1 MTAAPTR
8 SPVLRWL
15 KRIGLG
21 LVGLLVLAVTVGA
34 GYEALAR
41 RRAAREHPP
50 AGTLVDIGGR
60 RIHLDCRG
68 TGAPTV
74 VFEAGLDINGS
85 LSWTTVHDSIAAGTR
100 ACAYDRAG
108 VMWSDPKDGPQNA
121 VTVAEDLHA
130 TLAAAGEAGPFVL
143 VGHSL
148 GGPYIMTYTKKYG
161 DQVAGLVFV
170 DASHPEQETRFAE
183 VIKKPMTPSTAGIKA
198 AAALAWTGLIRVAL
212 PAEGAPNVPDMVTK
226 KMNAYASTSLP
237 GMLAESDA
245 LGATLAEAGTFRTLG
260 DRPLVVLTA
269 MAPLP
274 DAALK
279 TLDLSKEDGDR
290 FQAVWKTLHEE
301 EASWSTRSR
310 HQLVPDAS
318 HYIQFDRPDLV
329 IAAVREVVELV
340 RQGPK

>member
-8 SPVLRWL
+8 SPVARWL

-21 LVGLLVLAVTVGA
+21 LVGLIAVTVTIGA
-34 GYEALAR
+34 GYEAMAR

-85 LSWTTVHDSIAAGTR
+85 LSWTTVHDSIAVGNR

-130 TLAAAGEAGPFVL
+130 TLAAAGEAGPFVM

-170 DASHPEQETRFAE
+170 DASHPEQEARFAE
-183 VIKKPMTPSTAGIKA
+183 VVKKPMTPSTTGIKV

-212 PAEGAPNVPDMVTK
+212 PEGGAPNVPAVVTT

-269 MAPLP
+269 LAPLP

-279 TLDLSKEDGDR
+279 TLDMTKEEGDR
-290 FQAVWKTLHEE
+290 FQSVWKSLHEE

-329 IAAVREVVELV
+329 IAAIREVVDQV
-340 RQGPK
+340 RQAPK